1 MLFSFTGLR
10 SDSWDFLLT
19 DQGGAV
25 FAPFSSPNAGLLFF
39 LSGKVRSCPS
49 FSSRFDYFFL
59 TGGLGVLGG
68 FSTDFVSRA
77 FNLTQ
82 DESDQLL
89 TYQTGALIVKLV
101 EGQTLHDPCKD
112 ADHIEMLFDFE
123 SAKPSIH
130 VNQGGSLTIATPENF
145 PFLEKVGLSA
155 NVVKLDPLSMLTPC
169 IPLMHPSS
177 WFTSLK
183 AVVWFEFRVWL
194 VGRHWTPGCRAASHS
209 SCLNSSLL
217 PRLQMEMDWSIS
229 LLSHL

>member
-1 MLFSFTGLR
+1 MKLM
-10 SDSWDFLLT
+10 FLLFVLVSLLEPHNAHRASVSRFLWVSVIQIGCRPFASPPLLR
-19 DQGGAV
+19 DQG
-25 FAPFSSPNAGLLFF
+25 
-39 LSGKVRSCPS
+39 
-49 FSSRFDYFFL
+49 
-59 TGGLGVLGG
+59 GGLGVLGG

-77 FNLTQ
+77 FDLTQ

-89 TYQTGALIVKLV
+89 TCQTGALIVKLV

-145 PFLEKVGLSA
+145 PFLEKMGLSA

-177 WFTSLK
+177 
-183 AVVWFEFRVWL
+183 
-194 VGRHWTPGCRAASHS
+194 
-209 SCLNSSLL
+209 
-217 PRLQMEMDWSIS
+217 
-229 LLSHL
+229 

>member
-101 EGQTLHDPCKD
+101 EVKRCTIHGKMLITSRCYSTLKVPSPASTSIR
-112 ADHIEMLFDFE
+112 ADHWPLLLLKIFLFWRKWD
-123 SAKPSIH
+123 
-130 VNQGGSLTIATPENF
+130 
-145 PFLEKVGLSA
+145 
-155 NVVKLDPLSMLTPC
+155 
-169 IPLMHPSS
+169 
-177 WFTSLK
+177 
-183 AVVWFEFRVWL
+183 
-194 VGRHWTPGCRAASHS
+194 
-209 SCLNSSLL
+209 
-217 PRLQMEMDWSIS
+217 
-229 LLSHL
+229 